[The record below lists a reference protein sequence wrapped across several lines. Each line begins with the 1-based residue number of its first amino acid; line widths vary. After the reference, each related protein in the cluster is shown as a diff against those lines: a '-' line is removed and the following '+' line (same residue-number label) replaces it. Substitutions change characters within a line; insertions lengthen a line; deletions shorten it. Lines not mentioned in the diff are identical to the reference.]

1 MLTSPTKVELVGST
15 LAIVWPDGKED
26 YLEASH
32 LRKHS
37 PSAEEKGEQD
47 IF

>member
-1 MLTSPTKVELVGST
+1 MLASPTKIELVGST

-26 YLEASH
+26 YFEASY

-37 PSAEEKGEQD
+37 PSAEEKGE
-47 IF
+47 